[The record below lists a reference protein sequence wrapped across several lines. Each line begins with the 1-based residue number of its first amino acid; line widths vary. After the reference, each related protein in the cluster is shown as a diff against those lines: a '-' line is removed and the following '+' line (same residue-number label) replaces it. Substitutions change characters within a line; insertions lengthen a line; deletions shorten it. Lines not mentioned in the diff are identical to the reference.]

1 MSVDNN
7 VHKGHRE
14 RTIKKFLES
23 ADSFSEHEVLEVLL
37 FFAMPRVD
45 TNPLAHRL
53 IQMFGS
59 LDGVFNATA
68 EQLTSVNGVG
78 EKIATQI
85 LLISQIVKRISKGKG
100 KQDVY
105 LFNFAK
111 TKEYLV
117 EIFKGL
123 RHEKFVVLLLNKKF
137 KLIANVE
144 FSNDTVHSVKAEVPD
159 FVKAINIHKPA
170 FAIIAHNHPSGNVLP
185 SEQDDFTTKKLNV
198 IFELHDVNL
207 FDHVI
212 VCGEMAYSYNQER
225 RIDQIKKATLNKLF
239 DEIQ

>member
-1 MSVDNN
+1 MSLDNN
-7 VHKGHRE
+7 LHKGHRE

-37 FFAMPRVD
+37 FFAVPRKD
-45 TNPLAHRL
+45 TNPMAHRL

-59 LDGVFNATA
+59 LEGVFNATD
-68 EQLTSVNGVG
+68 EQLVAVEGVG

-85 LLISQIVKRISKGKG
+85 LLISQIVKRIKG
-100 KQDVY
+100 KQNSVEHY
-105 LFNFAK
+105 LINFAK
-111 TKEYLV
+111 AKEYLV
-117 EIFKGL
+117 KVFKGL
-123 RHEKFVVLLLNKKF
+123 YHEKFVILLLNKKY

-144 FSNDTVHSVKAEVPD
+144 FSDDAVHSVKAEIPD
-159 FVKAINIHKPA
+159 LVKAINIHKPA
-170 FAIIAHNHPSGNVLP
+170 FAIIAHNHPSGNVTP

-207 FDHVI
+207 FDHII
-212 VCGEMAYSYNQER
+212 VSGEKAYSYSQENK
-225 RIDQIKKATLNKLF
+225 IEEIKKATLNKLF